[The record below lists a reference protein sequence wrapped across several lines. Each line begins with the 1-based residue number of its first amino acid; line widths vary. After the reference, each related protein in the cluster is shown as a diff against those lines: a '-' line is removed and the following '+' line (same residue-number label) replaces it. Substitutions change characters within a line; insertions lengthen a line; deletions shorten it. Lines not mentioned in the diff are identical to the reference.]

1 MLSIRLPFF
10 VTTLERQTKILLL
23 LIAFGFLLVSIT
35 GLLALSGLKYEYD
48 ASIGSR
54 VHKSKSLQNI
64 QKFYTSLPAYNSPAY
79 NPLSQNQLAQ
89 KELESKYQ
97 SLLKEWQDYE
107 EDTEQKVILHS
118 LKMLYQNLFFA
129 KSIAQVRE
137 KIAQKDALKNELSTL
152 IEQTKDIIAKQDYAK
167 QDSISQDSAKKNYA
181 KHNSAR
187 QGSAK
192 QTFPKQDSNDFA
204 TSQNLATNSTTK
216 IPPKSAKD
224 FSKDFDKRT
233 TQLLYHSIEVSNKI
247 NDIFEKNI
255 EIFSLQDSITD
266 SMYANTMIFLL
277 GFMIFVSVVT
287 LYSSSV
293 FVGFMRGKNA
303 RLEKIIL
310 QKTNELKKTNQNL
323 QKTITEQIEQSR
335 KKDQIMYQ
343 QARLA
348 SMGEMIQNIAHQWR
362 QPLNS
367 LIILIQ
373 NFKLK
378 YDNGTLS
385 KDIVQAQTQD
395 ALRIANNMSDT
406 IENFRNFFQPHIK
419 KKNFFICASIKD
431 SIALIKP
438 TLEQNNIQV
447 FFEYE
452 EDIEIFGYENAF
464 SQIVLNIIKNAQDAL
479 TQCAL
484 DFKQDSMHDLAQD
497 SSDFDAQS
505 GIIQITLSRNS
516 HCALTQSTQASKTAD
531 CAQICIMD
539 NGGGIKIPQID
550 KIFEP
555 YFTTKHK
562 SIGTG
567 IGLYMAKQIIEKQ
580 MGGCIE
586 VANSA
591 WVAKELNKECY
602 GAKFMIRFPLNFN
615 KNSTIND

>member
-1 MLSIRLPFF
+1 MLSVRLPFF

-64 QKFYTSLPAYNSPAY
+64 QKFYTSLPAYNPPAY

-118 LKMLYQNLFFA
+118 LKTLYQNLFFA
-129 KSIAQVRE
+129 KSIAQVGE
-137 KIAQKDALKNELSTL
+137 KIAQKDELKNELSAL
-152 IEQTKDIIAKQDYAK
+152 ITQTKDIIAKQDYLSQDFAK
-167 QDSISQDSAKKNYA
+167 Q
-181 KHNSAR
+181 
-187 QGSAK
+187 
-192 QTFPKQDSNDFA
+192 
-204 TSQNLATNSTTK
+204 
-216 IPPKSAKD
+216 KSAKD
-224 FSKDFDKRT
+224 STKDIDKQ
-233 TQLLYHSIEVSNKI
+233 QLLTHSIEVSNKI

-266 SMYANTMIFLL
+266 SMYANTMVFLL

-323 QKTITEQIEQSR
+323 QKTIIEQIEQSR

-367 LIILIQ
+367 LIILVQ

-464 SQIVLNIIKNAQDAL
+464 SQIVLNIIKNAQDVL

-484 DFKQDSMHDLAQD
+484 DFKQDSMGDLAQD
-497 SSDFDAQS
+497 SSEFDAQS

-516 HCALTQSTQASKTAD
+516 HCALAQSTSANKNAD

-615 KNSTIND
+615 KNSTAND

>member
-1 MLSIRLPFF
+1 MLGIRLPFF

-137 KIAQKDALKNELSTL
+137 KIAQKDALKKELSTL
-152 IEQTKDIIAKQDYAK
+152 IVQTKDIIAKQD
-167 QDSISQDSAKKNYA
+167 SISQNSAQKNYA
-181 KHNSAR
+181 KYNSAR
-187 QGSAK
+187 QGFAK
-192 QTFPKQDSNDFA
+192 QKFEKQDSV
-204 TSQNLATNSTTK
+204 
-216 IPPKSAKD
+216 
-224 FSKDFDKRT
+224 DKQ
-233 TQLLYHSIEVSNKI
+233 QLLTHSIEVSNKI

-516 HCALTQSTQASKTAD
+516 HCVLTQSTSANKSAD

>member
-48 ASIGSR
+48 ASIDSR

-64 QKFYTSLPAYNSPAY
+64 QKFYTSLPAYDT
-79 NPLSQNQLAQ
+79 LSQNQLSQ
-89 KELESKYQ
+89 KELQSKYQ

-118 LKMLYQNLFFA
+118 LKTLYQNLFFA

-152 IEQTKDIIAKQDYAK
+152 IEQTKDIIARQDFGG
-167 QDSISQDSAKKNYA
+167 QDSIKQNSA

-192 QTFPKQDSNDFA
+192 QTFSKQDSNDFA
-204 TSQNLATNSTTK
+204 TSQNLATNSATK
-216 IPPKSAKD
+216 IPQKS
-224 FSKDFDKRT
+224 SKDYDKRT
-233 TQLLYHSIEVSNKI
+233 AQLLLHSIEVSNKI

-385 KDIVQAQTQD
+385 NDIVQAQTQD

-484 DFKQDSMHDLAQD
+484 DFKQDSIHDLAQD

-516 HCALTQSTQASKTAD
+516 HCALTQSASSSKTAD

-615 KNSTIND
+615 KNSTAND

>member
-167 QDSISQDSAKKNYA
+167 RD
-181 KHNSAR
+181 
-187 QGSAK
+187 
-192 QTFPKQDSNDFA
+192 
-204 TSQNLATNSTTK
+204 
-216 IPPKSAKD
+216 
-224 FSKDFDKRT
+224 SKDFDKHA

-378 YDNGTLS
+378 YDNSTLS

-516 HCALTQSTQASKTAD
+516 HCALTQSTQASKMAD

>member
-64 QKFYTSLPAYNSPAY
+64 QKFYTSLPAYN
-79 NPLSQNQLAQ
+79 PLSQNQLAQ
-89 KELESKYQ
+89 KELQSKYQ

-152 IEQTKDIIAKQDYAK
+152 IEQTKDIIAKQDYIK
-167 QDSISQDSAKKNYA
+167 QYSI
-181 KHNSAR
+181 
-187 QGSAK
+187 K
-192 QTFPKQDSNDFA
+192 QN
-204 TSQNLATNSTTK
+204 
-216 IPPKSAKD
+216 
-224 FSKDFDKRT
+224 SKDFDKHT

-516 HCALTQSTQASKTAD
+516 HCALTQNTQASKTAD

>member
-1 MLSIRLPFF
+1 MLSVRLPFF

-48 ASIGSR
+48 ASIDSR

-137 KIAQKDALKNELSTL
+137 KIAQKDALKNELSVL
-152 IEQTKDIIAKQDYAK
+152 IEQTKDIIAKQDSTK
-167 QDSISQDSAKKNYA
+167 QKIL
-181 KHNSAR
+181 
-187 QGSAK
+187 
-192 QTFPKQDSNDFA
+192 KQDSNDF
-204 TSQNLATNSTTK
+204 
-216 IPPKSAKD
+216 
-224 FSKDFDKRT
+224 DKHT

>member
-1 MLSIRLPFF
+1 MLSVRLPFF

-48 ASIGSR
+48 ASIDSR

-137 KIAQKDALKNELSTL
+137 KIAQKDALKNELSVL
-152 IEQTKDIIAKQDYAK
+152 IEQTKDIIAKQD
-167 QDSISQDSAKKNYA
+167 
-181 KHNSAR
+181 
-187 QGSAK
+187 SAK
-192 QTFPKQDSNDFA
+192 QKILKQDSNDF
-204 TSQNLATNSTTK
+204 
-216 IPPKSAKD
+216 
-224 FSKDFDKRT
+224 DKHT

>member
-97 SLLKEWQDYE
+97 SLLKEWQDYD
-107 EDTEQKVILHS
+107 EDAEQKVILHS

-137 KIAQKDALKNELSTL
+137 KIAQKDALKNELSVL
-152 IEQTKDIIAKQDYAK
+152 IEQTKDIIAKQDYIK
-167 QDSISQDSAKKNYA
+167 QYST
-181 KHNSAR
+181 
-187 QGSAK
+187 K
-192 QTFPKQDSNDFA
+192 QN
-204 TSQNLATNSTTK
+204 
-216 IPPKSAKD
+216 
-224 FSKDFDKRT
+224 SKDFDKHA

-419 KKNFFICASIKD
+419 KKNFFICVSIKD

-516 HCALTQSTQASKTAD
+516 HCALTQSTQASKIAD

>member
-1 MLSIRLPFF
+1 MLSVRFPFF

-152 IEQTKDIIAKQDYAK
+152 IEQTKDIIAKQDFTK
-167 QDSISQDSAKKNYA
+167 QKIL
-181 KHNSAR
+181 
-187 QGSAK
+187 
-192 QTFPKQDSNDFA
+192 KQDSN
-204 TSQNLATNSTTK
+204 
-216 IPPKSAKD
+216 
-224 FSKDFDKRT
+224 DFDKRT

-484 DFKQDSMHDLAQD
+484 DFKQQDSMHDLAQD

>member
-1 MLSIRLPFF
+1 MLSVRFPFF

-48 ASIGSR
+48 ASIDSR

-79 NPLSQNQLAQ
+79 NPLLQNQLAQ

-107 EDTEQKVILHS
+107 EDTEQKVILYS

-152 IEQTKDIIAKQDYAK
+152 IEQTKDIIAKQDSTK
-167 QDSISQDSAKKNYA
+167 QKIL
-181 KHNSAR
+181 
-187 QGSAK
+187 
-192 QTFPKQDSNDFA
+192 KQDSNDF
-204 TSQNLATNSTTK
+204 
-216 IPPKSAKD
+216 
-224 FSKDFDKRT
+224 DKHT

-497 SSDFDAQS
+497 SSDFDES

-591 WVAKELNKECY
+591 WVAKELDKECY

>member
-1 MLSIRLPFF
+1 MLGIRLPFF

-137 KIAQKDALKNELSTL
+137 KIAQKDALKKELSTL
-152 IEQTKDIIAKQDYAK
+152 IVQTKDIIAKQD
-167 QDSISQDSAKKNYA
+167 SISQNSAQKNYA
-181 KHNSAR
+181 KYNSAR
-187 QGSAK
+187 QGFAK
-192 QTFPKQDSNDFA
+192 QKFEKQDSV
-204 TSQNLATNSTTK
+204 
-216 IPPKSAKD
+216 
-224 FSKDFDKRT
+224 DKQ
-233 TQLLYHSIEVSNKI
+233 QLLTHSIEVSNKI

-385 KDIVQAQTQD
+385 KDIVQSQTQD

-516 HCALTQSTQASKTAD
+516 HCVLTQSTSANKSAD
-531 CAQICIMD
+531 CAQIYIMD

>member
-10 VTTLERQTKILLL
+10 VNTLERQTKILLL

-48 ASIGSR
+48 ASIGFR

-167 QDSISQDSAKKNYA
+167 QDFAK
-181 KHNSAR
+181 R
-187 QGSAK
+187 
-192 QTFPKQDSNDFA
+192 D
-204 TSQNLATNSTTK
+204 
-216 IPPKSAKD
+216 
-224 FSKDFDKRT
+224 SKDFDKHA

-516 HCALTQSTQASKTAD
+516 HCVLTQSTQASKTAD

>member
-48 ASIGSR
+48 ASIDSR
-54 VHKSKSLQNI
+54 VHKSKTLQNI

-152 IEQTKDIIAKQDYAK
+152 IEQTKDIIAKQDFTK
-167 QDSISQDSAKKNYA
+167 QKIL
-181 KHNSAR
+181 
-187 QGSAK
+187 
-192 QTFPKQDSNDFA
+192 KQDSN
-204 TSQNLATNSTTK
+204 
-216 IPPKSAKD
+216 
-224 FSKDFDKRT
+224 DFDKRT

-255 EIFSLQDSITD
+255 EIFGLQDSITD

>member
-1 MLSIRLPFF
+1 MLSVRFPFF

-48 ASIGSR
+48 ASIDSR

-79 NPLSQNQLAQ
+79 NPLLQNQLAQ
-89 KELESKYQ
+89 KELKSKYQ

-137 KIAQKDALKNELSTL
+137 KIAQKDTLKNELSTL
-152 IEQTKDIIAKQDYAK
+152 IEQTKDIIAKQDSTK
-167 QDSISQDSAKKNYA
+167 QKIL
-181 KHNSAR
+181 
-187 QGSAK
+187 K
-192 QTFPKQDSNDFA
+192 QNSNDF
-204 TSQNLATNSTTK
+204 
-216 IPPKSAKD
+216 
-224 FSKDFDKRT
+224 DKHT

-505 GIIQITLSRNS
+505 GIIRITLSRNS

-591 WVAKELNKECY
+591 WVAKELDKECY

>member
-89 KELESKYQ
+89 KELQSKYQ

-152 IEQTKDIIAKQDYAK
+152 IEQTNDIIAKQDYIK
-167 QDSISQDSAKKNYA
+167 QDFAKL
-181 KHNSAR
+181 
-187 QGSAK
+187 
-192 QTFPKQDSNDFA
+192 D
-204 TSQNLATNSTTK
+204 
-216 IPPKSAKD
+216 
-224 FSKDFDKRT
+224 SKDFDKHT

-497 SSDFDAQS
+497 SSDFDTQS

>member
-64 QKFYTSLPAYNSPAY
+64 QKFYTSLPAYNSSAY

-152 IEQTKDIIAKQDYAK
+152 IEQTKDIIAKQDYIK
-167 QDSISQDSAKKNYA
+167 QDFAK
-181 KHNSAR
+181 R
-187 QGSAK
+187 
-192 QTFPKQDSNDFA
+192 D
-204 TSQNLATNSTTK
+204 
-216 IPPKSAKD
+216 
-224 FSKDFDKRT
+224 SKDFNKHA

-516 HCALTQSTQASKTAD
+516 HCALTQSTSANKSAD

>member
-137 KIAQKDALKNELSTL
+137 KIAQKDALKKELSTL
-152 IEQTKDIIAKQDYAK
+152 IVQTKDIIAKQD
-167 QDSISQDSAKKNYA
+167 SISQNSAQKNYA
-181 KHNSAR
+181 KYNSAR
-187 QGSAK
+187 QGFAK
-192 QTFPKQDSNDFA
+192 QKFEKQDSV
-204 TSQNLATNSTTK
+204 
-216 IPPKSAKD
+216 
-224 FSKDFDKRT
+224 DKQ
-233 TQLLYHSIEVSNKI
+233 QLLTHSIEVSNKI

-516 HCALTQSTQASKTAD
+516 HCVLTQSTSANKSAD

>member
-64 QKFYTSLPAYNSPAY
+64 QKFYTSLPAYN
-79 NPLSQNQLAQ
+79 PLPQNQLAQ
-89 KELESKYQ
+89 KELQSKYQ

-137 KIAQKDALKNELSTL
+137 KIAQKDALKNELSVL
-152 IEQTKDIIAKQDYAK
+152 IGQTKDIIAKQDYIK
-167 QDSISQDSAKKNYA
+167 QDFAKL
-181 KHNSAR
+181 
-187 QGSAK
+187 
-192 QTFPKQDSNDFA
+192 D
-204 TSQNLATNSTTK
+204 
-216 IPPKSAKD
+216 
-224 FSKDFDKRT
+224 SKDFDKHT

>member
-137 KIAQKDALKNELSTL
+137 KIAQKDALKKELSTL
-152 IEQTKDIIAKQDYAK
+152 IEQTKDIIAKQDYIK
-167 QDSISQDSAKKNYA
+167 QDFAK
-181 KHNSAR
+181 R
-187 QGSAK
+187 
-192 QTFPKQDSNDFA
+192 D
-204 TSQNLATNSTTK
+204 
-216 IPPKSAKD
+216 
-224 FSKDFDKRT
+224 SKDFDKHT

-255 EIFSLQDSITD
+255 EIFSLQDNITD

-516 HCALTQSTQASKTAD
+516 HCALTQSTSANKSVD

>member
-23 LIAFGFLLVSIT
+23 LIAFGFFLVSIT

-64 QKFYTSLPAYNSPAY
+64 QKFYTSLPAYN
-79 NPLSQNQLAQ
+79 PLPQNQLAQ
-89 KELESKYQ
+89 KELQSKYQ

-137 KIAQKDALKNELSTL
+137 KIAQKDALKNELSVL
-152 IEQTKDIIAKQDYAK
+152 IGQTKDIIAKQDYIK
-167 QDSISQDSAKKNYA
+167 QDFAKL
-181 KHNSAR
+181 
-187 QGSAK
+187 
-192 QTFPKQDSNDFA
+192 D
-204 TSQNLATNSTTK
+204 
-216 IPPKSAKD
+216 
-224 FSKDFDKRT
+224 SKDFDKHT

>member
-152 IEQTKDIIAKQDYAK
+152 IEQTKDIIAKQDYIK
-167 QDSISQDSAKKNYA
+167 QDFAK
-181 KHNSAR
+181 R
-187 QGSAK
+187 
-192 QTFPKQDSNDFA
+192 D
-204 TSQNLATNSTTK
+204 
-216 IPPKSAKD
+216 
-224 FSKDFDKRT
+224 SKDFNKHA

-591 WVAKELNKECY
+591 WVAKELDKECY

>member
-89 KELESKYQ
+89 KELQSKYQ

-118 LKMLYQNLFFA
+118 LKTLYQNLFFA

-152 IEQTKDIIAKQDYAK
+152 IEQTNDIIAKQDYIK
-167 QDSISQDSAKKNYA
+167 QDFAK
-181 KHNSAR
+181 R
-187 QGSAK
+187 
-192 QTFPKQDSNDFA
+192 D
-204 TSQNLATNSTTK
+204 
-216 IPPKSAKD
+216 
-224 FSKDFDKRT
+224 SKDFDKHT

-497 SSDFDAQS
+497 SSDFDTQS

-516 HCALTQSTQASKTAD
+516 HCALTQSTQASETAD

>member
-137 KIAQKDALKNELSTL
+137 KIAQKDALKNELSVL
-152 IEQTKDIIAKQDYAK
+152 IEQTKDIIAKQDYIK
-167 QDSISQDSAKKNYA
+167 QDFAK
-181 KHNSAR
+181 R
-187 QGSAK
+187 
-192 QTFPKQDSNDFA
+192 D
-204 TSQNLATNSTTK
+204 
-216 IPPKSAKD
+216 
-224 FSKDFDKRT
+224 SKDFDKHA

>member
-89 KELESKYQ
+89 KELQSKYQ

-152 IEQTKDIIAKQDYAK
+152 IEQTNDIIAKQDYIK
-167 QDSISQDSAKKNYA
+167 QDFAK
-181 KHNSAR
+181 R
-187 QGSAK
+187 
-192 QTFPKQDSNDFA
+192 D
-204 TSQNLATNSTTK
+204 
-216 IPPKSAKD
+216 
-224 FSKDFDKRT
+224 SKDFDKHT

-497 SSDFDAQS
+497 SSDFDTQS

-516 HCALTQSTQASKTAD
+516 HCALTQSTQANKTAD

>member
-107 EDTEQKVILHS
+107 EDAEQKVILHS

-152 IEQTKDIIAKQDYAK
+152 IEQTKDIIAKQDSTK
-167 QDSISQDSAKKNYA
+167 QKIL
-181 KHNSAR
+181 
-187 QGSAK
+187 
-192 QTFPKQDSNDFA
+192 KQDSN
-204 TSQNLATNSTTK
+204 
-216 IPPKSAKD
+216 
-224 FSKDFDKRT
+224 DFDKRT

-591 WVAKELNKECY
+591 WVAKGLNKECY

>member
-1 MLSIRLPFF
+1 MLSIRLSFF

-48 ASIGSR
+48 ASIDSR

-64 QKFYTSLPAYNSPAY
+64 QKFYTSLSAYNSPAY

-167 QDSISQDSAKKNYA
+167 QDFAK
-181 KHNSAR
+181 R
-187 QGSAK
+187 
-192 QTFPKQDSNDFA
+192 D
-204 TSQNLATNSTTK
+204 
-216 IPPKSAKD
+216 
-224 FSKDFDKRT
+224 SKDFDKHA

-516 HCALTQSTQASKTAD
+516 HCALTQSAQANKTAD

>member
-167 QDSISQDSAKKNYA
+167 RD
-181 KHNSAR
+181 
-187 QGSAK
+187 
-192 QTFPKQDSNDFA
+192 
-204 TSQNLATNSTTK
+204 
-216 IPPKSAKD
+216 
-224 FSKDFDKRT
+224 SKDFDKHA

-516 HCALTQSTQASKTAD
+516 HCALTQSTQASKIAD

>member
-1 MLSIRLPFF
+1 MLSIRFPFF

-35 GLLALSGLKYEYD
+35 GLLALSGLKYEHD

-64 QKFYTSLPAYNSPAY
+64 QKFYTSLPAYN
-79 NPLSQNQLAQ
+79 PLSQNQLAQ
-89 KELESKYQ
+89 NQQELESKYQ

-107 EDTEQKVILHS
+107 EDTEQKVILYS

-129 KSIAQVRE
+129 KSIAQVKE
-137 KIAQKDALKNELSTL
+137 KIAQKDTLKKELSTL
-152 IEQTKDIIAKQDYAK
+152 IAQTKDIISKQDNKK
-167 QDSISQDSAKKNYA
+167 QDFVKQNLTKK
-181 KHNSAR
+181 
-187 QGSAK
+187 
-192 QTFPKQDSNDFA
+192 DSNDFA
-204 TSQNLATNSTTK
+204 TSQNLATNPTK
-216 IPPKSAKD
+216 VRQKFAKD
-224 FSKDFDKRT
+224 VGKDIDKRT
-233 TQLLYHSIEVSNKI
+233 TQLLFHSIEVSNKI

-373 NFKLK
+373 SFKLK

-395 ALRIANNMSDT
+395 AIRIANNMSDT

-484 DFKQDSMHDLAQD
+484 DFKQDSMQDLAQD

-505 GIIQITLSRNS
+505 GIIQITLSRNF
-516 HCALTQSTQASKTAD
+516 HCALTQSTQANKTAD

-615 KNSTIND
+615 KNSTISTIND

>member
-79 NPLSQNQLAQ
+79 SPISQNQLAQ

-152 IEQTKDIIAKQDYAK
+152 IEQTKDIIAKQDSTK
-167 QDSISQDSAKKNYA
+167 QKIL
-181 KHNSAR
+181 
-187 QGSAK
+187 
-192 QTFPKQDSNDFA
+192 KQDSN
-204 TSQNLATNSTTK
+204 
-216 IPPKSAKD
+216 
-224 FSKDFDKRT
+224 DFDKRT

-484 DFKQDSMHDLAQD
+484 DFKQQDSMHDLAQD

>member
-152 IEQTKDIIAKQDYAK
+152 IEQTKDIIAKQDFTK
-167 QDSISQDSAKKNYA
+167 QKIL
-181 KHNSAR
+181 
-187 QGSAK
+187 
-192 QTFPKQDSNDFA
+192 KQDSN
-204 TSQNLATNSTTK
+204 
-216 IPPKSAKD
+216 
-224 FSKDFDKRT
+224 DFDKRT

>member
-1 MLSIRLPFF
+1 MLSVRFPFF

-48 ASIGSR
+48 ASIDSR

-79 NPLSQNQLAQ
+79 NPLLQNQLAQ

-107 EDTEQKVILHS
+107 EDTEQKVILYS

-152 IEQTKDIIAKQDYAK
+152 IEQTKDIIAKQDSTK
-167 QDSISQDSAKKNYA
+167 QKIL
-181 KHNSAR
+181 
-187 QGSAK
+187 
-192 QTFPKQDSNDFA
+192 KQDSNDF
-204 TSQNLATNSTTK
+204 
-216 IPPKSAKD
+216 
-224 FSKDFDKRT
+224 DKHT

-484 DFKQDSMHDLAQD
+484 DFKQQDSMHDLAQD

>member
-48 ASIGSR
+48 ASIDSR

-79 NPLSQNQLAQ
+79 NPLSKNQLAQ

-118 LKMLYQNLFFA
+118 LKTLYQNLFFA

-152 IEQTKDIIAKQDYAK
+152 IEQTKDIIAKQDYIKQDFAK
-167 QDSISQDSAKKNYA
+167 QDSKE
-181 KHNSAR
+181 
-187 QGSAK
+187 
-192 QTFPKQDSNDFA
+192 
-204 TSQNLATNSTTK
+204 
-216 IPPKSAKD
+216 
-224 FSKDFDKRT
+224 FDKHT

-378 YDNGTLS
+378 YDNGTLNQ
-385 KDIVQAQTQD
+385 DIVQAQTQD

-484 DFKQDSMHDLAQD
+484 DFKQDSMQDLAQD

-516 HCALTQSTQASKTAD
+516 HCALTQSTQVGKTAD

-615 KNSTIND
+615 KNSTTND

>member
-89 KELESKYQ
+89 KELQSKYQ

-107 EDTEQKVILHS
+107 EDTKQKVILHS

-137 KIAQKDALKNELSTL
+137 KIAQKDALKNELSVL
-152 IEQTKDIIAKQDYAK
+152 IGQTKDIIAKQDYIK
-167 QDSISQDSAKKNYA
+167 QDFAK
-181 KHNSAR
+181 R
-187 QGSAK
+187 
-192 QTFPKQDSNDFA
+192 D
-204 TSQNLATNSTTK
+204 
-216 IPPKSAKD
+216 
-224 FSKDFDKRT
+224 SKDFDKHT

-484 DFKQDSMHDLAQD
+484 DFKQDSMQDLAQD
-497 SSDFDAQS
+497 SSDFDTQS

-516 HCALTQSTQASKTAD
+516 HCALTQSTSSNKTAD

>member
-64 QKFYTSLPAYNSPAY
+64 QKFYTSLPAYHSPAY

-89 KELESKYQ
+89 KELQSKYQ

-118 LKMLYQNLFFA
+118 LKTLYQNLFFA

-152 IEQTKDIIAKQDYAK
+152 IEQTNDIIAKQDYIK
-167 QDSISQDSAKKNYA
+167 QDFAK
-181 KHNSAR
+181 R
-187 QGSAK
+187 
-192 QTFPKQDSNDFA
+192 D
-204 TSQNLATNSTTK
+204 
-216 IPPKSAKD
+216 
-224 FSKDFDKRT
+224 SKDFDKHT

-497 SSDFDAQS
+497 SSDFDTQS

-516 HCALTQSTQASKTAD
+516 HCALAQSTQASKTAD

>member
-54 VHKSKSLQNI
+54 VHKSKTLQNI
-64 QKFYTSLPAYNSPAY
+64 QKFYTSLPAY

-107 EDTEQKVILHS
+107 EDTEQKVFLHS

-152 IEQTKDIIAKQDYAK
+152 IEQTKDIIAKQDFTK
-167 QDSISQDSAKKNYA
+167 QKIL
-181 KHNSAR
+181 
-187 QGSAK
+187 
-192 QTFPKQDSNDFA
+192 KQDSN
-204 TSQNLATNSTTK
+204 
-216 IPPKSAKD
+216 
-224 FSKDFDKRT
+224 DFDKRT

>member
-48 ASIGSR
+48 ASIDSR

-79 NPLSQNQLAQ
+79 NPLLQNQLAQ

-107 EDTEQKVILHS
+107 EDTEQKVILYS

-152 IEQTKDIIAKQDYAK
+152 IEQTKDIIAKQDSTK
-167 QDSISQDSAKKNYA
+167 QKIL
-181 KHNSAR
+181 
-187 QGSAK
+187 
-192 QTFPKQDSNDFA
+192 KQDSNDF
-204 TSQNLATNSTTK
+204 
-216 IPPKSAKD
+216 
-224 FSKDFDKRT
+224 DKHT

-497 SSDFDAQS
+497 SSDFDES

-591 WVAKELNKECY
+591 WVAKELDKECY

>member
-129 KSIAQVRE
+129 KSIAQVKE
-137 KIAQKDALKNELSTL
+137 KIAQKDALKKELSTL
-152 IEQTKDIIAKQDYAK
+152 IVQTKDIIAKQYYLSQDFAKQKSAKQKFEK
-167 QDSISQDSAKKNYA
+167 QDSVD
-181 KHNSAR
+181 
-187 QGSAK
+187 K
-192 QTFPKQDSNDFA
+192 Q
-204 TSQNLATNSTTK
+204 
-216 IPPKSAKD
+216 
-224 FSKDFDKRT
+224 
-233 TQLLYHSIEVSNKI
+233 QLLYHSIEVSNKI

-516 HCALTQSTQASKTAD
+516 HCVLTQSTSANKSAD